1 MLVIA
6 CTPCFLRNG
15 CCPRLA
21 KFISRWQRGKI
32 IQMSTSPAEARVAIV
47 HEWLVRYAGSEQ
59 VVAAMLKSFPQAD
72 LYTLVHRPEGLCG
85 TPLERAQV
93 RTSFVQSLPR
103 AKEKYHLY
111 LPLMPLAVEQFDLR
125 PYDLVLS
132 SSHAVAKGVLTR
144 AGQLHVSYVHTPVR
158 YAWDLYLDYLTESGM
173 DRGAKGWLVRLA
185 LHYLRV
191 WDSSAAYR
199 VDAYLT
205 NS

>member
-32 IQMSTSPAEARVAIV
+32 IQTPTSLADARVAIV

-59 VVAAMLKSFPQAD
+59 VVAAMLKAFPQAD
-72 LYTLVHRPEGLCG
+72 LYALVHRREGLPG
-85 TPLERAQV
+85 TPLERAPV

-103 AKEKYHLY
+103 AKEKYRLS

-125 PYDLVLS
+125 PYDIVLS
-132 SSHAVAKGVLTR
+132 SNHAVAKGVLTR
-144 AGQLHVSYVHTPVR
+144 ADQMHVSYSHTPMR
-158 YAWDLYLDYLTESGM
+158 YAWDLYQDYLTESGTH
-173 DRGAKGWLVRLA
+173 R
-185 LHYLRV
+185 
-191 WDSSAAYR
+191 SF
-199 VDAYLT
+199 T
-205 NS
+205 NLPA